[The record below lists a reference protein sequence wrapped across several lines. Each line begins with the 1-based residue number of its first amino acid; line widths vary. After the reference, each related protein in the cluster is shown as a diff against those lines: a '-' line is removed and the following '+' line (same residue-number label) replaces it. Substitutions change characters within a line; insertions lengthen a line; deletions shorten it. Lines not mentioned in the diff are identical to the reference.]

1 MRNDTSDNKS
11 ESTVGA
17 FQAPAEASTPRVFR
31 SFEETT
37 TAEAAQAELELWN
50 GKSEFP
56 ANVEEMIERG
66 MNANEIDI
74 VIRAEPNG
82 KRTPGAE
89 YAARD
94 PQRNW

>member
-1 MRNDTSDNKS
+1 MLTLATTTLLLARGDEGVAVAFFVITGIVAIV
-11 ESTVGA
+11 STVSWNRRKA
-17 FQAPAEASTPRVFR
+17 QQAAYNARLK
-31 SFEETT
+31 
-37 TAEAAQAELELWN
+37 QM
-50 GKSEFP
+50 
-56 ANVEEMIERG
+56 MIERG